1 MVIGA
6 KLEKLHGSKR
16 EWKSAH
22 DWINWKSKRNQKRQ
36 ELVELKIF

>member
-1 MVIGA
+1 MEPNLKNYMAVR
-6 KLEKLHGSKR
+6 GSGKVC
-16 EWKSAH
+16 